1 MTELRNSD
9 PPFLGIV
16 LVLAIALALLP
27 PVAIPA
33 LLGSVVFFSLLK
45 AGGGRFNLVVTLL
58 LLQITS
64 STLDPALRLA
74 VVSWSFLSLGW
85 FGLVAVED
93 QEVTSQVPRGLITL
107 VLFILFFMTI
117 SSLVSIG
124 PEKALSAT
132 LRQTLFFVYA
142 FLIYLNVREE
152 KDVFL
157 ILSTLI
163 VTGSLNALGIVIKIF
178 TEGITAATLLAGPI
192 RFYGIFSFINMNFA
206 GTTIAFAAVITLS
219 FFFIQ
224 KRGNRLARVLTGTF
238 STILFLAV
246 LISNSRASMLAAM
259 LALLV
264 FVLIRYP
271 RYRLPFVGG
280 VAFVG
285 AVLVLVPPVHE
296 FILLMFRAENFL
308 NIRDYLWGMSWA
320 AIQDHYLLGTGPDL
334 FKDYFFKYMTAPE
347 GSYAHFMITKLYLE
361 AGDSGLSH
369 NFFIFRITELGI
381 PGLMTAVWLP
391 GLFYYYGIKT
401 MKALKET
408 DGAGYTIVTGI
419 ISIGTGLLARAMFE
433 SIGFLTHGWLMIDL
447 PFWICFIS
455 LLFYYRKTVQIQT
468 ENRKNSP
475 LHNKSASL

>member
-1 MTELRNSD
+1 MTEIRNSD

-27 PVAIPA
+27 PIFVPAI
-33 LLGSVVFFSLLK
+33 LGSVVFFALLK
-45 AGGGRFNLVVTLL
+45 AGGKSFNLVVTLL

-64 STLDPALRLA
+64 SSLDPALRFA

-85 FGLVAVED
+85 FGLVDVD
-93 QEVTSQVPRGLITL
+93 KQEETLRVPRGLIYL
-107 VLFILFFMTI
+107 ILFILFFMTI
-117 SSLVSIG
+117 SSLLSIG

-142 FLIYLNVREE
+142 FLIYMNVREE

-163 VTGSLNALGIVIKIF
+163 VTGALNALGIVLKII

-206 GTTIAFAAVITLS
+206 GTTIAFAAVVTLS

-224 KRGNRLARVLTGTF
+224 KGGNRLARILLGTF

-246 LISNSRASMLAAM
+246 LISNSRASILAAM
-259 LALLV
+259 IALLV
-264 FVLIRYP
+264 FILIRFP
-271 RYRLPFVGG
+271 RYRVPFAGG

-296 FILLMFRAENFL
+296 FLLLMFRAENFL
-308 NIRDYLWGMSWA
+308 NIRDYLWGLSWA
-320 AIQDHYLLGTGPDL
+320 AIQDHYLLGTGPDV

-347 GSYAHFMITKLYLE
+347 GSYAHYMITKLYLE

-369 NFFIFRITELGI
+369 NFFIFRMTELGI
-381 PGLMTAVWLP
+381 PGLVTALWLP
-391 GLFYYYGIKT
+391 GLFYYYAIKT
-401 MKALKET
+401 MKGLKGS

-455 LLFYYRKTVQIQT
+455 LLFYYRKTGQIQT
-468 ENRKNSP
+468 ENLRNSP
-475 LHNKSASL
+475 WHNRSASL